1 MSETICVTITRQEKY
16 RFLVDFGENIP
27 NMISDEPPPLG
38 DNAGPSPERLLGAAI
53 ANCLCGSLVF
63 AINKFKGDPG
73 LMCATATCETGRN
86 ENNRMRVT
94 QVKVDIVLGT
104 NPDELP
110 HLDRA
115 LSQFEEFCTVS
126 QSVRAGIP
134 FAVSVRASDGRL
146 LKSGDIRA
154 VAEPAP

>member
-1 MSETICVTITRQEKY
+1 MSETICVTVTRQEKY

-27 NMISDEPPPLG
+27 AMVSDEPQPLG
-38 DNAGPSPERLLGAAI
+38 DGAGPSPERLLGVAI
-53 ANCLCGSLVF
+53 ANCLCSSLLF

-73 LMCATATCETGRN
+73 RVSATATCETGRN
-86 ENNRMRVT
+86 ENNRVRVT
-94 QVKVDIVLGT
+94 HVTVDIVLGT
-104 NPDELP
+104 KPDELP

-146 LKSGDIRA
+146 LKSGDIQS